1 MLLYIFA
8 FYSTLAISQIT
19 AQSCD
24 PDGETGPCIDNAC
37 QPGQTCIIDTQTCC
51 VDDNVIPAEPSV
63 VSEATTIGTGST
75 LAPGITI
82 VPTVTLTPS
91 VTASTCVDK
100 INPRTGRSDCPARA
114 SLCNDANYIA
124 VMTEQCPKTC
134 GKCSGTGGTTTCIDR
149 VNPATGVSDCPALA
163 HLCNNA
169 AYTAL
174 MTEQCPLTCNRCSS
188 VGVTSATT
196 VSGTCADKLNPKTG
210 VSDCPMRVSLCQDS
224 NYIALMRVEC
234 PKTCGFC
241 TGSTVTGVTGASTVS
256 GATVPTRAPGT
267 CVDAINPLTGTSDC
281 PSRVALCND
290 AAYRNLMVA
299 QCPRTCGVC

>member
-1 MLLYIFA
+1 MA
-8 FYSTLAISQIT
+8 
-19 AQSCD
+19 
-24 PDGETGPCIDNAC
+24 
-37 QPGQTCIIDTQTCC
+37 
-51 VDDNVIPAEPSV
+51 
-63 VSEATTIGTGST
+63 
-75 LAPGITI
+75 
-82 VPTVTLTPS
+82 
-91 VTASTCVDK
+91 
-100 INPRTGRSDCPARA
+100 
-114 SLCNDANYIA
+114 
-124 VMTEQCPKTC
+124 EQCPRTC
-134 GKCSGTGGTTTCIDR
+134 GRCSVTGGTTSESHWWTFSQSRNRGVSACVDR

-196 VSGTCADKLNPKTG
+196 VSGTCADKLNPRTG

-224 NYIALMRVEC
+224 NYIAIMRVEC

-241 TGSTVTGVTGASTVS
+241 TGSTVSGVTSASTVS
-256 GATVPTRAPGT
+256 GATVSTTRLPGT